1 VYEGNMAST
10 VSNRA
15 RIALILSIL
24 ITVALYVLPWG
35 HTIGYPLVLLSTIA
49 HEVGHGIAALM
60 MGGEFRSLQVFADAS
75 GVAHH
80 AGNHGPLA
88 SAFISAGGLVG
99 PSIVAAGLFGVGR
112 YERLARPT
120 LGMIGVFLLMLD
132 LLVVRNTFGFLFI
145 GAVGVVALGLASR
158 ASKGMAQVAVVF
170 VATQLALSV
179 YSRSDYLFTDVA
191 QTGAGPMPSDVAHM
205 ADALFLPYW
214 FWGGACG
221 LFSMAV
227 LGLGL
232 LWFLRR

>member
-1 VYEGNMAST
+1 
-10 VSNRA
+10 
-15 RIALILSIL
+15 
-24 ITVALYVLPWG
+24 
-35 HTIGYPLVLLSTIA
+35 
-49 HEVGHGIAALM
+49 
-60 MGGEFRSLQVFADAS
+60 
-75 GVAHH
+75 
-80 AGNHGPLA
+80 
-88 SAFISAGGLVG
+88 
-99 PSIVAAGLFGVGR
+99 
-112 YERLARPT
+112 
-120 LGMIGVFLLMLD
+120 MLD